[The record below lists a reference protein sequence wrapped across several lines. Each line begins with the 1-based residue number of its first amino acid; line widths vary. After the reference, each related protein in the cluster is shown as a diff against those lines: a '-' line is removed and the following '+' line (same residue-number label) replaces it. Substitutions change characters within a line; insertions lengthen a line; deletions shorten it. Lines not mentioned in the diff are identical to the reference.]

1 MKAIY
6 LKEIRG
12 FFSSLSGYLV
22 LCIFLLVSG
31 LFVFVFDGEFNV
43 LNYGFADLTPFFLL
57 IPWLFMFLIPAV
69 CMRSFT
75 VERDLGTLEIL
86 LTRPISIRALIGGKF
101 AAAFTITLLALIPT
115 VIYVITIG
123 ILGQTAYNLD
133 LGSTVGSYLG
143 TLLLSLCYVSI
154 SILCSTITK
163 NQIIAFLIGAL
174 SCFVMYFGFEGAAGY
189 LATDNFVAS
198 LGMKYHYESMARG
211 VIDTRDVVY
220 FLSVAVFFFAL
231 SEISLKTS
239 LDRNS

>member
-22 LCIFLLVSG
+22 ICLFLLISG

-57 IPWLFMFLIPAV
+57 VPWLFLFLIPAI

-86 LTRPISIRALIGGKF
+86 LTRPISIRSLIGGKF
-101 AAAFTITLLALIPT
+101 LAALTLIVLALVPT
-115 VIYVITIG
+115 FVYVVTIG
-123 ILGQTAYNLD
+123 ELGTTSYNID
-133 LGSTVGSYLG
+133 LGSTLGSYLG
-143 TLLLSLCYVSI
+143 TLLLALGYTSI
-154 SILCSTITK
+154 ALFCSTLSK
-163 NQIIAFLIGAL
+163 NQIVAFLVSAL
-174 SCFVMYFGFEGAAGY
+174 LCFAMYFGFEGIAGY
-189 LATDNFVAS
+189 VSSDTVLVSF
-198 LGMKYHYESMARG
+198 GMKYHYESMARG
-211 VIDTRDVVY
+211 VLDTRDLIY
-220 FLSVAVFFFAL
+220 FVSVAVFFFAL

-239 LDRNS
+239 LDRN